1 MSEKNSFSA
10 ATLERFA
17 RSLLA
22 DSGLAP
28 DHCDTIA
35 HDLVKANLRGV
46 DSHGISRVPMYLE
59 RLDRGL
65 VNPTPDIKLTNVAA
79 AVSQVDADNA
89 MGFVPAHMAM
99 DEACRL
105 AGNAGIGMVGVK
117 HSTHFGMAALYVLQA
132 LEQGYISMVFTNSSP
147 AIPMWGGRTTFLGAS
162 PLAVGFPGHAHAPF
176 LMDMAMTVIA
186 RGKVRLAAQR
196 GEAIPEG
203 LALDI
208 DGNPTTDAAKAFEG
222 VCLPFG
228 GVKGSVLATMMDL
241 MAGLLTGANFGGDV
255 KSLYFDHGEPQNVGH
270 TFMAIRPDLFMSRA
284 DYDSRMD
291 EFYERAQ
298 ALPKASGVDEILMPG
313 EPEVR
318 KEADRRANGIPLT
331 DNVLVDL
338 NEVAKQRGLPLLE
351 VAS

>member
-1 MSEKNSFSA
+1 
-10 ATLERFA
+10 
-17 RSLLA
+17 
-22 DSGLAP
+22 
-28 DHCDTIA
+28 
-35 HDLVKANLRGV
+35 
-46 DSHGISRVPMYLE
+46 
-59 RLDRGL
+59 
-65 VNPTPDIKLTNVAA
+65 
-79 AVSQVDADNA
+79 
-89 MGFVPAHMAM
+89 
-99 DEACRL
+99 
-105 AGNAGIGMVGVK
+105 
-117 HSTHFGMAALYVLQA
+117 
-132 LEQGYISMVFTNSSP
+132 
-147 AIPMWGGRTTFLGAS
+147 
-162 PLAVGFPGHAHAPF
+162 
-176 LMDMAMTVIA
+176 MDMAITVIA

-228 GVKGSVLATMMDL
+228 GVKGSVLATMIDL